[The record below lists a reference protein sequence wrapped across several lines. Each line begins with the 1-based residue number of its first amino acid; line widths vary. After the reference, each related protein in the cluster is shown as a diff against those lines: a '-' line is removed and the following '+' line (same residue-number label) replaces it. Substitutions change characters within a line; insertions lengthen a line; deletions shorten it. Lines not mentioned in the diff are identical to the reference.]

1 MSEEGRRILNMLAEG
16 KITVEEAEKL
26 LVAVAEPA
34 GPAQAP
40 ALDGTPSPK
49 TRAKYLR
56 VRHEKQ
62 GADGGD
68 GGERVN
74 IRIPLELLRAGL
86 KLSALLP
93 DEAKAK
99 VGPALRAKGIDLDLK
114 GVKPEDIDELLGAL
128 EELTIDVE
136 SENKKETVRI
146 FCE

>member
-1 MSEEGRRILNMLAEG
+1 MSEERRRILNMLAEG
-16 KITVEEAEKL
+16 KITVEDAEKL

-34 GPAQAP
+34 GPAQAQAP
-40 ALDGTPSPK
+40 GSPPSPK
-49 TRAKYLR
+49 ARAKYLR

-62 GADGGD
+62 GTDGGD

-74 IRIPLELLRAGL
+74 IRIPLQLLRAGL